1 MDRVFGELDWNVN
14 GIEQAVYGGKGIPRT
29 KKCSVENLWKQD
41 VFLLANS
48 LASFTEAF
56 YSF

>member
-14 GIEQAVYGGKGIPRT
+14 GTEQAVYGGKGIPGT
-29 KKCSVENLWKQD
+29 KNVLSKTFGSKE